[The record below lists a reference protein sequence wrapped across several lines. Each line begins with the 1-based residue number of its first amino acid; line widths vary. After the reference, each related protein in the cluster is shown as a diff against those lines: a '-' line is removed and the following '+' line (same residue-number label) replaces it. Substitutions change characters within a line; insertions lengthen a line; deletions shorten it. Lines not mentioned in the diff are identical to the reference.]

1 LFLVDPLHSAVSGK
15 NHETDQISEYASTPA
30 PVGEIWKVSA
40 IKHLQRDT
48 SSSSNRLNDHLILQ
62 RPSLIA
68 FTAVIGAV
76 QYSYQALKSE
86 AGEAITSRRCTVR
99 TQTPAATLET
109 ALNVLCHPANSF
121 TVPLPHDNATH
132 KYLNWS
138 YPLKWDLSF
147 SCRLV

>member
-1 LFLVDPLHSAVSGK
+1 MLGLFLVDPLHSAVSGK

-68 FTAVIGAV
+68 FIAVIGAV

-99 TQTPAATLET
+99 TQTPASTLET

-121 TVPLPHDNATH
+121 TVP
-132 KYLNWS
+132 
-138 YPLKWDLSF
+138 
-147 SCRLV
+147 

>member
-1 LFLVDPLHSAVSGK
+1 MLGLFLVDPLHSAVSGK

-68 FTAVIGAV
+68 FIAVVGAV

-86 AGEAITSRRCTVR
+86 AGEAITFSEVHRSNSNTRCYPRDGAKRTVPSSEFLHR
-99 TQTPAATLET
+99 TPA
-109 ALNVLCHPANSF
+109 S
-121 TVPLPHDNATH
+121 
-132 KYLNWS
+132 
-138 YPLKWDLSF
+138 
-147 SCRLV
+147 